1 MSPRR
6 SGGIEPEQRRRRAHA
21 NELMLAVA
29 MRLLGEARLA
39 GAFPT
44 GDGAMAPFV
53 ARIAP
58 ELQGDEHV
66 TEDGEGWL
74 ELPRSDYKVVIG
86 EPEDDEIRLSCRYG
100 WHSIGGRLRIDGVF
114 GEVLYGMGTS
124 FDDPEQRIERSPLE
138 EEVMSRALAR
148 MNEEGGRKGGGR
160 ERAAFFGEEFLRA
173 LAVWPQPGA
182 VAQILAVD
190 LHGDGLVIHHTYDDP
205 VEARATIPLVFYE
218 LAEVEPPFEELL
230 AEAEAEGGNLA
241 PNISVT
247 DDIGTRYVNAGGG
260 EGGVEVAHGETYFT
274 PAVPAEATRLIVS
287 SYAGTVEVDL

>member
-1 MSPRR
+1 
-6 SGGIEPEQRRRRAHA
+6 
-21 NELMLAVA
+21 
-29 MRLLGEARLA
+29 
-39 GAFPT
+39 
-44 GDGAMAPFV
+44 MAPFV

-100 WHSIGGRLRIDGVF
+100 RHSIGGRLRIDGVF
-114 GEVLYGMGTS
+114 DEVGYGVGVGL
-124 FDDPEQRIERSPLE
+124 DDPEQRVERSPLE

-148 MNEEGGRKGGGR
+148 MNEEGGRDQ
-160 ERAAFFGEEFLRA
+160 AAFFGEEFLRA
-173 LAVWPQPGA
+173 LAVRPQPGA
-182 VAQILAVD
+182 AAQILAVD
-190 LHGDGLVIHHTYDDP
+190 LYGDGLVIHHTYDDP
-205 VEARATIPLVFYE
+205 VEVRPMIPLVFYE
-218 LAEVEPPFEELL
+218 LAEVEPPLEELL

-247 DDIGTRYVNAGGG
+247 DDLGTRYVNAGGG
-260 EGGVEVAHGETYFT
+260 EGRVEVAHGETYFT
-274 PAVPAEATRLIVS
+274 PAVPAAATRLVVS